1 MSSSMT
7 PSLLVSAAGTV
18 VLTLVYGR
26 LFARDRERYLGIWAL
41 SCLTDLLALG
51 LFLATVVVQEWPVAL
66 VAREVLS
73 VISSWLLV
81 WGLHVFLDQETAT
94 LRGVLAFL
102 ARHTPKLCLVASL
115 IGSAWL
121 VSAAVLGLSAPF
133 LGVPSLALQAV
144 ACTWAG
150 IIVLRRPRTQDLGTR
165 LTGWVLIAWA
175 IYKAGYSSLQSMM
188 WLAPWADPLALS
200 LRFVVA
206 IGMLLMYFQHK
217 RASLSERE
225 RLYRSLFEQTNVAM
239 LLRGRDN
246 RFVDVNPRACELLG
260 YTRQQL
266 LGTSVDVLGLEA
278 PSSAQQ
284 LVESAQEGL
293 SEQPF
298 QVTCAHPDGES
309 LCLEASVRPIRG
321 REDGLTM
328 VLVHDVG
335 LRKGLER
342 ALQEREGT
350 FRALYEEAPNPIWAM
365 DETGRVIDANRAAL
379 EFLDCGRPELLGK
392 EFWDCLTAG
401 GLKRQEPERV
411 GFLSQGALATESPA
425 DGRTKALVAKVVACT
440 TSERTVFYAIGQ
452 DITKRRRAEK
462 ALRRAHEELERRVEE
477 RTAELKR
484 SRRQLGHL
492 VREGTAQL
500 SMDSAKLQQELAERR
515 GVEAKLR
522 QAEEQVR
529 GFIETADDI
538 VCFRGLDGSLVLLNS
553 AITRTTGYATGE
565 FVDNPDLW
573 RDILHP
579 NDVQAVMK
587 CLSSPLE
594 NDAHIQMEYRLRTR
608 RGAWRWIRSR
618 MVPAKDAAGRFIG
631 YNCIDRDITE
641 LKRAEETLLR
651 SEQCYK
657 ALFDDTGVAVLIH
670 SLEGRL
676 LAANRVACQWLGYS
690 EEELLQMTLAAI
702 ESPEC
707 AGVAQ
712 KRTEELRHRGH
723 AISKT
728 TYVRRDG
735 VTVPTETSSRI
746 IDYDQSRGVLTVA
759 RDVSERR
766 HCDTQLRQAQKM
778 EAMGRLA
785 GGVARHFSNPLIV
798 IDGYSKF
805 LLRELEPEDR
815 LHDYAREIYKV
826 GKVARDLT
834 GQLVAFSRC
843 QTQELRVVDLNKLLQ
858 EMGNTLRCIV
868 GEHILLEMKLR
879 GNLGRVRADA
889 AQIEQVVKNLVVN
902 ARDAMPTG
910 GTLTLETRNVELGE
924 ATDGS
929 SASVKPGR
937 YALLVVSDTG
947 QGMPPEVQERI
958 FEPFFTT
965 KAEGKGTGLGL
976 STVYGIA
983 KQHGG
988 HIDFHSELGQGTT
1001 FRIYLPRV
1009 DTPLAARG
1017 PVEQAEAPRG
1027 DGETI
1032 LVVED
1037 DEGVRTFVRDILCKL
1052 GYATQVAK
1060 DPREAL
1066 ALSCSRGEPF
1076 DLVLAD
1082 IVMPDMSGPE
1092 LARQL
1097 RQTYQGFQVLYMSGY
1112 LDGSLGLQTE
1122 EGPGAPLLLKPFDR
1136 LELGLRVREALDR
1149 DAPERAGTSISVGSR
1164 GPQEGEPPDGAMPPL
1179 LPEWGSFWGS

>member
-1 MSSSMT
+1 MTSSMT
-7 PSLLVSAAGTV
+7 PSLLVSAAGTL

-41 SCLTDLLALG
+41 SWLTDLLALG
-51 LFLATVVVQEWPVAL
+51 LLLATVVVQEWPVAL
-66 VAREVLS
+66 VARKVLS
-73 VISSWLLV
+73 VISSCLLV
-81 WGLHVFLDQETAT
+81 WGLHVFLDQETPT
-94 LRGVLAFL
+94 FRGVLAFL
-102 ARHTPKLCLVASL
+102 ARHTPKLCLVAS
-115 IGSAWL
+115 IICSAWL

-133 LGVPSLALQAV
+133 LSVPSLALQAV

-150 IIVLRRPRTQDLGTR
+150 IMVLRRPRTQDLGTR
-165 LTGWVLIAWA
+165 LTGWVLIAWG

-188 WLAPWADPLALS
+188 WLAPWADPLASS

-206 IGMLLMYFQHK
+206 IGMLLIYFQYK

-260 YTRQQL
+260 YTRHQL
-266 LGTSVDVLGLEA
+266 LGTNVSDVLGHEA
-278 PSSAQQ
+278 PSLAQH

-293 SEQPF
+293 TEQPF
-298 QVTCAHPDGES
+298 QVTCAHPDGETLS
-309 LCLEASVRPIRG
+309 LEASVRPIRG

-328 VLVHDVG
+328 VLLHDVS
-335 LRKGLER
+335 LRKGLDR
-342 ALQEREGT
+342 VLQEREGT
-350 FRALYEEAPNPIWAM
+350 LRALYEEAPNPIWAM
-365 DETGRVIDANRAAL
+365 DETGRLIDANRAAL
-379 EFLDCGRPELLGK
+379 EFLGCGRSELLGK

-401 GLKRQEPERV
+401 GLKRHEPERV
-411 GFLSQGALATESPA
+411 GFLSGGTLKTEYLANGT
-425 DGRTKALVAKVVACT
+425 TKALVVKVVPCT
-440 TSERTVFYAIGQ
+440 RSDRTVVYAIGQ

-500 SMDSAKLQQELAERR
+500 SMASAKLQQEVAERR
-515 GVEAKLR
+515 RVEAKLR

-538 VCFRGLDGSLVLLNS
+538 VCFRGLNGSLVLLNS
-553 AITRTTGYATGE
+553 AITRTTGFAAGE

-579 NDVQAVMK
+579 DDLQAVMK
-587 CLSSPLE
+587 CLSSPPE
-594 NDAHIQMEYRLRTR
+594 NDAHIEMEYRLRTR

-641 LKRAEETLLR
+641 LKRAEQALRR
-651 SEQCYK
+651 SEQRYK
-657 ALFDDTGVAVLIH
+657 ALFDNAGDAVLIH

-690 EEELLQMTLAAI
+690 EEELLLMTLTAI
-702 ESPEC
+702 ESPEY
-707 AGVAQ
+707 ADVAQ
-712 KRTEELRHRGH
+712 ERMEELRHRAH

-735 VTVPTETSSRI
+735 VTVPTETNSRI
-746 IDYDQSRGVLTVA
+746 IDYDQSRVVLTIA
-759 RDVSERR
+759 RDVSQRR
-766 HCDTQLRQAQKM
+766 HWDTQLRQAQKM

-785 GGVARHFSNPLIV
+785 EGVARHFSNPLIV

-815 LHDYAREIYKV
+815 LHDHAREIYKA

-858 EMGNTLRCIV
+858 EMGDTLRRIV
-868 GEHILLEMKLR
+868 GEHISLEMKLR

-889 AQIEQVVKNLVVN
+889 AQIEQVVKNLVAN

-965 KAEGKGTGLGL
+965 KAKGKGTGLGL

-1001 FRIYLPRV
+1001 FEIYLPRV

-1027 DGETI
+1027 GGEPI

-1037 DEGVRTFVRDILCKL
+1037 DEGVRTF
-1052 GYATQVAK
+1052 G
-1060 DPREAL
+1060 
-1066 ALSCSRGEPF
+1066 
-1076 DLVLAD
+1076 
-1082 IVMPDMSGPE
+1082 
-1092 LARQL
+1092 
-1097 RQTYQGFQVLYMSGY
+1097 
-1112 LDGSLGLQTE
+1112 
-1122 EGPGAPLLLKPFDR
+1122 
-1136 LELGLRVREALDR
+1136 
-1149 DAPERAGTSISVGSR
+1149 
-1164 GPQEGEPPDGAMPPL
+1164 
-1179 LPEWGSFWGS
+1179 